1 MKKFMFGILLAVL
14 SNFAQ
19 AGYLVDGWKTG
30 APEEVCRW
38 AADQVGYAIDR
49 RLVDVPLTFKD
60 KNELPADY
68 NPNRI
73 PRDALY
79 ISDWNNLDE
88 ADKEFFTKF
97 VELGYTL
104 AERKLKENPAAKF
117 PNDFGS
123 DYDKFMSACMT
134 KKNEA
139 EEIFRLIHTG
149 SAKPQTQEE
158 LSRSIMG
165 TASSESIRGEPIGLE
180 KTGVNEKLFLCQ
192 ELGYDINL
200 IARSISEGEPLE
212 NMVALANRS
221 PELRQDRLERILRML
236 PEAYA
241 HQGPIIDWMKEEYKE
256 CMQ

>member
-1 MKKFMFGILLAVL
+1 
-14 SNFAQ
+14 
-19 AGYLVDGWKTG
+19 
-30 APEEVCRW
+30 
-38 AADQVGYAIDR
+38 
-49 RLVDVPLTFKD
+49 
-60 KNELPADY
+60 
-68 NPNRI
+68 
-73 PRDALY
+73 
-79 ISDWNNLDE
+79 
-88 ADKEFFTKF
+88 
-97 VELGYTL
+97 
-104 AERKLKENPAAKF
+104 
-117 PNDFGS
+117 
-123 DYDKFMSACMT
+123 
-134 KKNEA
+134 
-139 EEIFRLIHTG
+139 
-149 SAKPQTQEE
+149 
-158 LSRSIMG
+158 MG